1 MCSDRA
7 NPIMGNLQKKWQH
20 RNQNTTLPK
29 LQEESS
35 LKLQYL
41 MKLVCY
47 GVTCRSIYSF
57 VYATSLSPNKFG
69 T

>member
-1 MCSDRA
+1 MCSDRT
-7 NPIMGNLQKKWQH
+7 NPTVRSLQKKWQH

-41 MKLVCY
+41 MKLVSY

-57 VYATSLSPNKFG
+57 ECATSLSPNKFG